1 MPQSRNQIGCG
12 SFFLLSRRYI
22 MQQLIQSYQKSIRE
36 TEQAVAARQQLYDLA
51 VKKKDVRKYLN
62 DSSLAIYKSMTLEQL
77 EKDIKILNASL
88 NSMRHAVI
96 YMLREQH
103 IHQHMN
109 FKKLANKEYA
119 YDPEWMKQFK
129 SESSP
134 VIDKEQQELQQ
145 QKAKLIK
152 SMVST
157 LSKKQ
162 ILVLELIA
170 AQYTHEEI
178 AAMLNVREDTVKVT
192 VRRIRRAIEDEGW
205 FMP

>member
-12 SFFLLSRRYI
+12 SFFLLSGRYI

-96 YMLREQH
+96 YMRREQN

-109 FKKLANKEYA
+109 FRKLANKEYA

-129 SESSP
+129 SEPSP
-134 VIDKEQQELQQ
+134 VMDDEQQELQQ

>member
-1 MPQSRNQIGCG
+1 
-12 SFFLLSRRYI
+12 
-22 MQQLIQSYQKSIRE
+22 MQQLIQSYQKSIHE

-96 YMLREQH
+96 YMRREQN

-109 FKKLANKEYA
+109 FKKLSNKEYA

-129 SESSP
+129 SEPSP
-134 VIDKEQQELQQ
+134 VIDEEQQELQQ
-145 QKAKLIK
+145 QKAQLIK
-152 SMVST
+152 NMVSV

-162 ILVLELIA
+162 MLILELKA

-178 AAMLNVREDTVKVT
+178 ATILNCSKSTVDMSVVRM
-192 VRRIRRAIEDEGW
+192 RRKIENEGW
-205 FMP
+205 VML